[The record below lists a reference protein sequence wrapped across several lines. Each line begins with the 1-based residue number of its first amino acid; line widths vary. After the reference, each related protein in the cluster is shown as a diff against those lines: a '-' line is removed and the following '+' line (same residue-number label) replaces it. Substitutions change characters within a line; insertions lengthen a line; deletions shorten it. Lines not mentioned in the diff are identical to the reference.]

1 MRSACDCGIDRAWAA
16 AAGCTTGLRCPS
28 ASRLRYSSIRGHWTA
43 SGDSPDAGAPVAAAG
58 ITGPTSALGGSTG
71 EASSPA
77 RAPVDAD
84 PAPGEPPATG
94 PEDVAPAATGLAA
107 VAPAVGFR
115 PAPGRP
121 PTAAAGLIGFCGDA
135 ALARPAIHPPTA
147 PATPPARAAPL
158 RPIMMPRPAL
168 PRAAAA
174 PVVLAAVICSEAN
187 CTNRITASGDSAA
200 STTHT
205 EPSRASLMS

>member
-16 AAGCTTGLRCPS
+16 AAGCKTGLRCPS
-28 ASRLRYSSIRGHWTA
+28 ASRLKYSSIRGHWT
-43 SGDSPDAGAPVAAAG
+43 
-58 ITGPTSALGGSTG
+58 
-71 EASSPA
+71 
-77 RAPVDAD
+77 
-84 PAPGEPPATG
+84 APGEPPATG
-94 PEDVAPAATGLAA
+94 PEDVAPAAAGLAA
-107 VAPAVGFR
+107 AAPAVGFR

-200 STTHT
+200 STTH
-205 EPSRASLMS
+205 